1 METDLMY
8 FTRRASEER
17 AAHRKAI
24 NQLARDYHAQM
35 AVEFE
40 ELAAAIRNGRQA
52 AAAQAA

>member
-24 NQLARDYHAQM
+24 NQLARDHHAQM